1 MKKGYLKEFL
11 HRGALFGGLGCVVVA
26 LVYLIVGITTG
37 DTAVTTSNFFRATI
51 CGYLLAFLVAGAS
64 VFYQIE
70 AWGLAKATLCHL
82 AVLYGAY
89 LGAYL
94 FGVWI
99 RADMVTIGIFT
110 AIFAGGY
117 LLIWAV
123 IVFSIKSMAKTLNKK
138 IARS

>member
-1 MKKGYLKEFL
+1 MKRQHWKGFL
-11 HRGALFGGLGCVVVA
+11 LRGAVFSGMGPVVVA
-26 LVYLIVGITTG
+26 IVYLIVGITTG
-37 DTAVTTSNFFRATI
+37 DVAMTTLDFFRATI

-94 FGVWI
+94 FTGWI
-99 RADMVTIGIFT
+99 RAYMVDVGIFT

-117 LLIWAV
+117 LVIWAG
-123 IVFSIKSMAKTLNKK
+123 IVLFYKVTAQKMNGK
-138 IARS
+138 IAKK